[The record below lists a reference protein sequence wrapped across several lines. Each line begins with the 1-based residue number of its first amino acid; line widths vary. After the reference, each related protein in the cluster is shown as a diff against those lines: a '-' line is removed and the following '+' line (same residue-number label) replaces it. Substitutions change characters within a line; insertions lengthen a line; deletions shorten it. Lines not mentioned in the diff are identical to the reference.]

1 VDGRHADAPR
11 RRCLFNDPRLV
22 VFRETP
28 PPPRSGCVAVAR
40 GCPGAPLKEQLIRT
54 ATLSEPYP
62 TPSAAPARGVD
73 LIVAFV
79 PGKLAHRGLILEPIL
94 KHCGLSVEM
103 HLVTQS
109 TDAYSAPRHQTLGQ
123 KSAYAK
129 IQSRILCVACAAELD
144 EESAS
149 RVLDR
154 LQWWRAPRAP
164 PHCSMPATL
173 IFRAPKSSSLRRNPK
188 ERARPTFTVAT
199 TLK

>member
-1 VDGRHADAPR
+1 MLTRPGAGVSSMIRDLLSSEKR
-11 RRCLFNDPRLV
+11 RRRPV
-22 VFRETP
+22 PVA
-28 PPPRSGCVAVAR
+28 SAVAR

-94 KHCGLSVEM
+94 KHCGLSGEM

-129 IQSRILCVACAAELD
+129 IQSRILCVD
-144 EESAS
+144 
-149 RVLDR
+149 
-154 LQWWRAPRAP
+154 RAP
-164 PHCSMPATL
+164 PTRDTASSWL
-173 IFRAPKSSSLRRNPK
+173 APWSGSAK
-188 ERARPTFTVAT
+188 
-199 TLK
+199 